1 MEHAMSELAAAVEQ
15 LSSLPRSERSEFLEN
30 IVVGEFKDVL
40 LMGGDEDFP
49 IDQSYFALGF
59 TSLRLMEVKA
69 NLEKVFGRTI
79 STNVM
84 FNSPTVEKL
93 VEYLADEVLGDLI
106 P

>member
-1 MEHAMSELAAAVEQ
+1 
-15 LSSLPRSERSEFLEN
+15 
-30 IVVGEFKDVL
+30 
-40 LMGGDEDFP
+40 
-49 IDQSYFALGF
+49 
-59 TSLRLMEVKA
+59 MEVKA